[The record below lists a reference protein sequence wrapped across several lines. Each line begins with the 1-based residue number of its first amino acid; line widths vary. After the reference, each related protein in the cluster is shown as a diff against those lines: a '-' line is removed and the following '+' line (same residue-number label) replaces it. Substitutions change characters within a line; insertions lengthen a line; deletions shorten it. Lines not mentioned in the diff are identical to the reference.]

1 MIKIIC
7 DGDETLADS
16 GETRIVGCR
25 GIIKIEGDKA
35 TVEAQLTNV
44 FFEIMKSS
52 PELFEIALK
61 NAIKELANVK
71 SD

>member
-16 GETRIVGCR
+16 GVIRLIGYR

-35 TVEAQLTNV
+35 TVEAQLSTV
-44 FFEIMKSS
+44 FLEIMKSS
-52 PELFEIALK
+52 PELFEIAMK
-61 NAIKELANVK
+61 NAIEGLSNVK

>member
-16 GETRIVGCR
+16 GATRIIGYR
-25 GIIKIEGDKA
+25 GIIKIEGDKT

-44 FFEIMKSS
+44 FLELMKSN
-52 PELFEIALK
+52 PELFEIAMK
-61 NAIKELANVK
+61 NAIEELSNVK

>member
-7 DGDETLADS
+7 DGDKTLADS
-16 GETRIVGCR
+16 GETRLVGYR

-52 PELFEIALK
+52 PDLFEIALK
-61 NAIKELANVK
+61 NAIKELANVE